1 MDERM
6 RSGRKTV
13 LEGRRLAEM
22 KLMID
27 QNLCLPI
34 TSFRLCENEKR
45 DTQKLSLRAKNL
57 LKTAFS
63 HSLILTE

>member
-34 TSFRLCENEKR
+34 TSFLLN
-45 DTQKLSLRAKNL
+45 DILSEPPQDI
-57 LKTAFS
+57 KTGQRFE
-63 HSLILTE
+63 LNVTV